1 MVQDIIEKLKGLQE
15 VLSKRFEI
23 EAEIKNLPKSLST
36 KTELVNR
43 MKRSY
48 IEKNEEYEAT
58 RQRIAE
64 LRERMLEAERERE
77 RYEQQMDLIKTQR
90 EYEALDKEIRE
101 ASEREQTLRKD
112 LQREERI
119 LQEMSEGLEREENL
133 IKQQEEELQ
142 EEQKKIKSETESK
155 EKQLKELKKDE
166 NGLTPG
172 LDEELLFKFER
183 ILRSKEGEGIVPLR
197 KGVCTGCQMI
207 LPNQFVNDVRAG
219 ESILFCPYCSK
230 IVFYVDTDEDALV
243 SDEESESLAD
253 VIESFVEEDEDG
265 FDLDSILDEEPLE
278 MNEGDDEEDVEEED
292 EIHPDDEGE
301 DDEEAEEEEFDDEDE
316 DDEEPA
322 GDFSDDEEEE
332 DDLEDDDEDDEFDED
347 EDEDEDEEEE

>member
-1 MVQDIIEKLKGLQE
+1 VVQDTIEKLKGLQE
-15 VLSKRFEI
+15 VLSQRFDI
-23 EAEIKNLPKSLST
+23 EAEIKNLPKALST

-112 LQREERI
+112 LQREERV
-119 LQEMSEGLEREENL
+119 LQDMSEGLEREESL

-142 EEQKKIKSETESK
+142 EEQKKIKSETEKK
-155 EKQLKELKKDE
+155 EQQLKELKKDE
-166 NGLTPG
+166 QNLTPG

-230 IVFYVDTDEDALV
+230 IVFYVETDEDALV
-243 SDEESESLAD
+243 ADEESESMAD
-253 VIESFVEEDEDG
+253 VIESFVEDDEEG
-265 FDLDSILDEEPLE
+265 FDLEGILDEEPLE
-278 MNEGDDEEDVEEED
+278 MNEGDDEEDIEEED
-292 EIHPDDEGE
+292 EIHPDDE
-301 DDEEAEEEEFDDEDE
+301 DE
-316 DDEEPA
+316 
-322 GDFSDDEEEE
+322 
-332 DDLEDDDEDDEFDED
+332 
-347 EDEDEDEEEE
+347 EDEEEEEEFEDEEEEEQQGFEEEEEDEDGFDEDDEDEEDEEEEEED

>member
-1 MVQDIIEKLKGLQE
+1 MVQDTIEKLKGLQE
-15 VLSKRFEI
+15 VLSKRFDI
-23 EAEIKNLPKSLST
+23 EAEIKNLPKALST

-119 LQEMSEGLEREENL
+119 LQDMSEGLEREESL

-142 EEQKKIKSETESK
+142 EEQKKIKSETEKK
-155 EKQLKELKKDE
+155 EQQLKELKKDE
-166 NGLTPG
+166 QSLTPG

-230 IVFYVDTDEDALV
+230 IVFYVESDEDALV
-243 SDEESESLAD
+243 ADEESESMAD
-253 VIESFVEEDEDG
+253 VIESFVEDDEEG
-265 FDLDSILDEEPLE
+265 FDLEGILDEEPLE
-278 MNEGDDEEDVEEED
+278 MNEGDDEEDIEEED
-292 EIHPDDEGE
+292 EIHPDE
-301 DDEEAEEEEFDDEDE
+301 
-316 DDEEPA
+316 
-322 GDFSDDEEEE
+322 
-332 DDLEDDDEDDEFDED
+332 
-347 EDEDEDEEEE
+347 EDEEEEA

>member
-15 VLSKRFEI
+15 VLSRRFEI
-23 EAEIKNLPKSLST
+23 EAEIKNLPKALST

-58 RQRIAE
+58 KQRIAE
-64 LRERMLEAERERE
+64 LRERMLQAERERE

-112 LQREERI
+112 LQREERV

-133 IKQQEEELQ
+133 IKQQEEELH
-142 EEQKKIKSETESK
+142 EEQKKIKSETEAK

-166 NGLTPG
+166 GGLTPG

-230 IVFYVDTDEDALV
+230 IVFHVDADEDALV
-243 SDEESESLAD
+243 ADEESESLAD
-253 VIESFVEEDEDG
+253 VVESFIQEDDEG
-265 FDLDSILDEEPLE
+265 LDLDSILDEEPLE

-301 DDEEAEEEEFDDEDE
+301 EEEEDFDDEEE
-316 DDEEPA
+316 EEPA
-322 GDFSDDEEEE
+322 GDFSDD
-332 DDLEDDDEDDEFDED
+332 DDDDDDDEDDIEEDDEED
-347 EDEDEDEEEE
+347 EDFDEDEEEDDD

>member
-15 VLSKRFEI
+15 VLSRRFEI
-23 EAEIKNLPKSLST
+23 EAEIKNLPKALST

-58 RQRIAE
+58 KQRIAE
-64 LRERMLEAERERE
+64 LRERMLQAERERE

-112 LQREERI
+112 LQREERV

-133 IKQQEEELQ
+133 IKQQEEELH
-142 EEQKKIKSETESK
+142 EEQKKIKSETEAK

-166 NGLTPG
+166 GGLTPG

-230 IVFYVDTDEDALV
+230 IVFHVDADEDALV
-243 SDEESESLAD
+243 ADEESESLAD
-253 VIESFVEEDEDG
+253 VVESFIQEDDEG
-265 FDLDSILDEEPLE
+265 LDLDSILDEEPLE

-301 DDEEAEEEEFDDEDE
+301 EEEEDFDDEEE
-316 DDEEPA
+316 EEPA
-322 GDFSDDEEEE
+322 GDFSDD
-332 DDLEDDDEDDEFDED
+332 DDDDDDEDDIEEDDEED
-347 EDEDEDEEEE
+347 EDFDEDEEEDDD

>member
-1 MVQDIIEKLKGLQE
+1 MQVVQDIIEKLKGLQE
-15 VLSKRFEI
+15 VLSKRFGI
-23 EAEIKNLPKSLST
+23 EAEIKNLPKALST

-64 LRERMLEAERERE
+64 LRERMLQAERERE
-77 RYEQQMDLIKTQR
+77 QYEQQMDLIKTQR

-112 LQREERI
+112 LQREERV

-142 EEQKKIKSETESK
+142 EEQRKIKSETEAK

-166 NGLTPG
+166 NRLTPG

-230 IVFYVDTDEDALV
+230 IVFYVDTDEDSLV

-253 VIESFVEEDEDG
+253 VIESFVEEDEEG
-265 FDLDSILDEEPLE
+265 LDLESILDEEPLE
-278 MNEGDDEEDVEEED
+278 MNEGDDEEEVEEED

-301 DDEEAEEEEFDDEDE
+301 EEEEEEFDDEE
-316 DDEEPA
+316 EEEPA
-322 GDFSDDEEEE
+322 GDFSDDDDDEEEE
-332 DDLEDDDEDDEFDED
+332 DDLEDDDEDEEF
-347 EDEDEDEEEE
+347 DEDEDEEEEE

>member
-15 VLSKRFEI
+15 VLSRRFAI
-23 EAEIKNLPKSLST
+23 EAEIKNLPKALST

-58 RQRIAE
+58 KQRIAE
-64 LRERMLEAERERE
+64 LRERMLQAERERE

-112 LQREERI
+112 LQREERV

-133 IKQQEEELQ
+133 IKQQEEELH
-142 EEQKKIKSETESK
+142 EEQKKIKSETEAK

-166 NGLTPG
+166 GGLTPG

-230 IVFYVDTDEDALV
+230 IVFHVDTDEDALV
-243 SDEESESLAD
+243 ADEESESLAD
-253 VIESFVEEDEDG
+253 VVESFIQEDDEG
-265 FDLDSILDEEPLE
+265 LDLDSILDEEPLE

-301 DDEEAEEEEFDDEDE
+301 EEEEEEDFDDEEED
-316 DDEEPA
+316 EPA
-322 GDFSDDEEEE
+322 GDFSDD
-332 DDLEDDDEDDEFDED
+332 DDDDEDDIEEDDEED
-347 EDEDEDEEEE
+347 EDFDEDEEEEEDD

>member
-15 VLSKRFEI
+15 VLSRRFEI
-23 EAEIKNLPKSLST
+23 EAEIKNLPKALST

-58 RQRIAE
+58 KQRIAE
-64 LRERMLEAERERE
+64 LRERMLQAERERE

-112 LQREERI
+112 LQREERV

-133 IKQQEEELQ
+133 IKQQEEELH
-142 EEQKKIKSETESK
+142 EEQKKIKSETEAK

-166 NGLTPG
+166 GGLTPG

-230 IVFYVDTDEDALV
+230 IVFHVDADEDALV
-243 SDEESESLAD
+243 ADEESESLAD
-253 VIESFVEEDEDG
+253 VVESFIQEDDEG
-265 FDLDSILDEEPLE
+265 LDLDSILDEEPLE

-301 DDEEAEEEEFDDEDE
+301 EEEEDFDDEEE
-316 DDEEPA
+316 EEPA
-322 GDFSDDEEEE
+322 GDFSDD
-332 DDLEDDDEDDEFDED
+332 DDDDDDDEDDIEEDDEED
-347 EDEDEDEEEE
+347 EDFDEDEEEEDD

>member
-1 MVQDIIEKLKGLQE
+1 MVQEIIEKLKGLQE

-58 RQRIAE
+58 RQRIAD
-64 LRERMLEAERERE
+64 LRERMLQAERERE

-112 LQREERI
+112 LQREERV
-119 LQEMSEGLEREENL
+119 LQDMSEGLEREESL

-142 EEQKKIKSETESK
+142 EEQKKIKSETEAK

-166 NGLTPG
+166 GGLTPG

-219 ESILFCPYCSK
+219 EAILFCPYCSK
-230 IVFYVDTDEDALV
+230 IVFHADADEDALV
-243 SDEESESLAD
+243 ADEESESLAD
-253 VIESFVEEDEDG
+253 VVESFIQEDDEG
-265 FDLDSILDEEPLE
+265 LDLDSILDEEPLE

-301 DDEEAEEEEFDDEDE
+301 EEEEEEFDDEDE
-316 DDEEPA
+316 EEPA
-322 GDFSDDEEEE
+322 GDFS
-332 DDLEDDDEDDEFDED
+332 EDDDEEDDIEEDDDDDEDF
-347 EDEDEDEEEE
+347 DEDEEEEEEED

>member
-1 MVQDIIEKLKGLQE
+1 MQVVQDIIEKLKGLQE
-15 VLSKRFEI
+15 VLSRRFAI
-23 EAEIKNLPKSLST
+23 EAEIKNLPKALST

-58 RQRIAE
+58 KQRIAE
-64 LRERMLEAERERE
+64 LRERMLQAERERE

-112 LQREERI
+112 LQREERV

-133 IKQQEEELQ
+133 IKQQEEELH
-142 EEQKKIKSETESK
+142 EEQKKIKSETEAK

-166 NGLTPG
+166 GGLTPG

-230 IVFYVDTDEDALV
+230 IVFHVDTDEDALV
-243 SDEESESLAD
+243 ADEESESLAD
-253 VIESFVEEDEDG
+253 VVESFIQEDDEG
-265 FDLDSILDEEPLE
+265 LDLDSILDEEPLE

-301 DDEEAEEEEFDDEDE
+301 EEEEDFDDEEE
-316 DDEEPA
+316 EEPA
-322 GDFSDDEEEE
+322 GDFSDD
-332 DDLEDDDEDDEFDED
+332 DDDDDEDDIEEDDEED
-347 EDEDEDEEEE
+347 EDFDEDEEEEEEEDD

>member
-15 VLSKRFEI
+15 VLSRRFAI
-23 EAEIKNLPKSLST
+23 EAEIKNLPKALST

-58 RQRIAE
+58 KQRIAE
-64 LRERMLEAERERE
+64 LRERMLQAERERE

-112 LQREERI
+112 LQREERV

-133 IKQQEEELQ
+133 IKQQEEELH
-142 EEQKKIKSETESK
+142 EEQKKIKSETEAK

-166 NGLTPG
+166 GGLTPG

-230 IVFYVDTDEDALV
+230 IVFHVDTDEDALV
-243 SDEESESLAD
+243 ADEESESLAD
-253 VIESFVEEDEDG
+253 VVESFIQEDDEG
-265 FDLDSILDEEPLE
+265 LDLDSILDEEPLE

-301 DDEEAEEEEFDDEDE
+301 EEEEDFDDEEE
-316 DDEEPA
+316 EEPA
-322 GDFSDDEEEE
+322 GDFSDD
-332 DDLEDDDEDDEFDED
+332 DDDDDEDDIEEDDEED
-347 EDEDEDEEEE
+347 EDFDEDEEEEEEEDD